1 MGASQ
6 RVRARGGGGGTG
18 RGPDG
23 PGEVFPSPGE
33 CSLRAPVELR
43 AFTWTFSFHPHSSPV
58 MRHEH
63 YAHLPEEGSEVREDG
78 SLPEAAQSGAV
89 VGSDVQRP
97 GLGQGSLLPGRN
109 PGRCRPSARAS
120 APALSVFRSLL
131 ACVRWGQ
138 ALEAQRE
145 SGPGSPHGLTV
156 LF

>member
-1 MGASQ
+1 
-6 RVRARGGGGGTG
+6 
-18 RGPDG
+18 
-23 PGEVFPSPGE
+23 
-33 CSLRAPVELR
+33 
-43 AFTWTFSFHPHSSPV
+43 